1 MQTAWTLFIPVVQIY
16 NFFFFKNNNL
26 PRLNQWFCKKSQIYV
41 FPERI
46 SLSSTEIHFDNSLL
60 YFLITQICVKVNCSI
75 YAVNFYTNLCK
86 AKHFGPCRQA
96 GAKCKG
102 PDSFPQLQTSRG
114 SSLFSN
120 PIGHSMAQEAIS
132 ATHRLTVK
140 NSIVWNRIL

>member
-1 MQTAWTLFIPVVQIY
+1 MAIIHHHYNINLRRPLDLTSKYEQFLSDKVKPVFYLTSSEPDYHHQ
-16 NFFFFKNNNL
+16 
-26 PRLNQWFCKKSQIYV
+26 PCSMKK
-41 FPERI
+41 
-46 SLSSTEIHFDNSLL
+46 LDNSLL

-140 NSIVWNRIL
+140 NSIV

>member
-1 MQTAWTLFIPVVQIY
+1 M
-16 NFFFFKNNNL
+16 
-26 PRLNQWFCKKSQIYV
+26 
-41 FPERI
+41 
-46 SLSSTEIHFDNSLL
+46 DNSLL

-96 GAKCKG
+96 GTKCKG

-140 NSIVWNRIL
+140 NSIV

>member
-1 MQTAWTLFIPVVQIY
+1 ML
-16 NFFFFKNNNL
+16 
-26 PRLNQWFCKKSQIYV
+26 KKWNPPAPHQLLTSI
-41 FPERI
+41 
-46 SLSSTEIHFDNSLL
+46 FDNSLL

-102 PDSFPQLQTSRG
+102 PDSFPHLQTSRG

-140 NSIVWNRIL
+140 KSIV